1 MRTRAMYRSVESLYC
16 MPETNMTP
24 YVNYTGIFKKTGIV
38 RVIVWKRLEI

>member
-1 MRTRAMYRSVESLYC
+1 

-38 RVIVWKRLEI
+38 RVIVWKGTEKVDFQAGKGRFY